1 MYDHGQEEPRWQGN
15 FEYLSNYF
23 HANRKLSLCYY
34 LDGMPQSCK
43 CQWNY
48 NNQMRTSKILKD
60 TRLIVAYL
68 VVEYGNKTLRVG

>member
-15 FEYLSNYF
+15 IEYLFSYF
-23 HANRKLSLCYY
+23 HANKKLSLRYS

-43 CQWNY
+43 CQLNY
-48 NNQMRTSKILKD
+48 NNQMRTSKILKY

-68 VVEYGNKTLRVG
+68 IVGYGNKTFDE